1 MKFSQKSFHRVGARG
16 GERGF
21 TLVELMVAVAIGLF
35 LVSTVG
41 VLFVNSKR
49 TYLAQ
54 DANARIQ
61 EGSRFV
67 ADYLG
72 RHGRESGYQKIV
84 FNQLSSTNLF
94 AAPAPLS
101 FAGAPI
107 AGSEGGASSDT
118 ITLSMDST
126 TDCLGQ
132 TVASPAINQFRI
144 NASKQL
150 ECLGNGSGTAG
161 VVLEDV
167 EDMQILY
174 GQPMGSNYGY
184 VAANSAAMGT
194 VTSIRVCLLL
204 RANADTNK
212 RGVEGGQT
220 YKDCSG
226 ANQTKS
232 DGFLRR
238 TMTMT
243 IDLRNRLP

>member
-1 MKFSQKSFHRVGARG
+1 MKSYRGSCRDSLSQSR
-16 GERGF
+16 ELGF
-21 TLVELMVAVAIGLF
+21 TLVELMVAIAIGLF

-61 EGSRFV
+61 EGSRYA

-72 RHGRESGYQKIV
+72 RHARESGYQNIV

-94 AAPAPLS
+94 AAPGPTS
-101 FAGAPI
+101 FTGTPI
-107 AGSEGGASSDT
+107 AGTEGGAAADT
-118 ITLSMDST
+118 ITLSSDST

-144 NASKQL
+144 NTAKQL

-174 GQPMGSNYGY
+174 GQPIGSNYGY
-184 VAANSAAMGT
+184 VVASSANMST

-204 RANADTNK
+204 RAQADANK
-212 RGVEGGQT
+212 RGVDGAQT
-220 YKDCSG
+220 YVDCSG
-226 ANQTKS
+226 TAQTKS

-238 TMTMT
+238 TMMLTV
-243 IDLRNRLP
+243 DLRNRLK